1 MPQPKNDK
9 AMSKETTQAIG
20 QLDAERIEALKR
32 KHGRIYE
39 VLLDDGHERH
49 VAYFRRPDMQ
59 TLTAMTKLAK
69 TDEIRASQVLLEECF
84 VEGSQAVKHDTA
96 LFMAAVGELGKVLTS
111 VRAEIK
117 NV

>member
-49 VAYFRRPDMQ
+49 VAYFHRPDMQ